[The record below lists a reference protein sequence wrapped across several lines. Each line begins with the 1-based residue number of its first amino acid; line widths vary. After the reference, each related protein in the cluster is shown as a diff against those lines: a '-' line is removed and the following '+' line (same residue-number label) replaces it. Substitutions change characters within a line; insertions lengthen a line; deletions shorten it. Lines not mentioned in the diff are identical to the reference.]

1 MVWCDFTQLSLR
13 IIRSSLHF
21 IRSDLHL
28 LRHRLSWT
36 AQFLFFNRD
45 YVCLSCPE
53 MLEFQGVHAWIRDTS
68 VIFWGFCL
76 PAIRLHDVRCV
87 ATQCTVLVH
96 CHILGL
102 DFRMQCDVA
111 CSVMCHLVQCLSG
124 SLPLQFLCRPWVR
137 PIVPNLLAS
146 SSVL

>member
-1 MVWCDFTQLSLR
+1 MISYSCHSESSDRACISFDQIYIYCDIGCR
-13 IIRSSLHF
+13 GLH
-21 IRSDLHL
+21 I
-28 LRHRLSWT
+28 
-36 AQFLFFNRD
+36 FLFFYRD

-68 VIFWGFCL
+68 VIFGGFCF

-87 ATQCTVLVH
+87 ATQCTVLVQ